1 MSDYHATVQG
11 TYGNGVN
18 WSFGTNITSQQ
29 NGQGLLTT
37 WANAWGTA
45 WSTASTGLATLYPTT
60 TKITNY
66 RIALLDGNYSQTSA
80 WSQTADAPGT
90 AVGDSLPFQEAVC
103 ISLRGTQI
111 GRHARGRFYL
121 PALEETFVNDNV
133 IISNAMSRLSSAVK
147 AVQAQVTADGST
159 FFVYARP
166 KKNPATPAGPKY
178 VMTQFLVSNK
188 PARQSRRVRKV
199 LPTYL

>member
-1 MSDYHATVQG
+1 MSDFHATVHG
-11 TYGNGVN
+11 TYGNGTN
-18 WSFGTNITSQQ
+18 WSFGTNITSNQT
-29 NGQGLLTT
+29 GQGLLTT

-45 WSTASTGLATLYPTT
+45 WGNATNGLETLYPTT
-60 TKITNY
+60 TSITGY
-66 RIALLDGNYSQTSA
+66 RVALMDGNYSQTSA
-80 WSQTADAPGT
+80 WTQTVSAPGV

-103 ISLRGTQI
+103 VSLRGNQI

-133 IISNAMSRLSSAVK
+133 ITSSALSRLSGAVN
-147 AVQAQVTADGST
+147 VVRAQVIADGST

-178 VMTQFLVSNK
+178 VITQFLVSNK
-188 PARQSRRVRKV
+188 PARQSRRVRKIQ
-199 LPTYL
+199 PTYL